1 MGEGAEGVPPPAEES
16 SALRRAPWQ
25 DPRGSS
31 AQRQGLS
38 GDRQG
43 RLAAGPPGG
52 MEAGQMLWVP
62 LLKAEAQYGPHMGC
76 LLRPSSSWGGGWAGS
91 GGPGVRGR
99 GAGASEKEPQ

>member
-25 DPRGSS
+25 DPRGFS
-31 AQRQGLS
+31 AQRQGQS

-52 MEAGQMLWVP
+52 MEAGQMLCVP
-62 LLKAEAQYGPHMGC
+62 LLKAEAQYGPHIET
-76 LLRPSSSWGGGWAGS
+76 LLILGGWLGWVWWARSQGQGS
-91 GGPGVRGR
+91 RHF
-99 GAGASEKEPQ
+99 